1 MGLLFYP
8 QKFSYT
14 MTKMIE
20 YFLNTKPVND
30 IKELLVYMIAKGFFS
45 KKGSF
50 RVTLPQKEAI
60 WGISNGKK

>member
-1 MGLLFYP
+1 
-8 QKFSYT
+8 

-30 IKELLVYMIAKGFFS
+30 IEELLVYMIAKGFFS